1 MFPEKF
7 SGELGENVFRFKV
20 KFLQALL
27 DSQVREKDKV
37 EVLRKH
43 LTGKGKILIGSH
55 YTDIDKA
62 LQSLIDYFCKPEWDG
77 LGCFELYKLRSLQ
90 ERNEWLCKFRLCMK
104 CGGIAK
110 LNSN

>member
-7 SGELGENVFRFKV
+7 SGEIGENVFRFKV

-43 LTGKGKILIGSH
+43 LTG
-55 YTDIDKA
+55 
-62 LQSLIDYFCKPEWDG
+62 
-77 LGCFELYKLRSLQ
+77 
-90 ERNEWLCKFRLCMK
+90 
-104 CGGIAK
+104 
-110 LNSN
+110 